1 MGFSVDNEEVFSDI
15 NIKVV
20 GVGGGGGNALNCMA
34 TEGIFDVEFIA
45 VNTDAAALRSSKAS
59 TKVQIGEKLTRG
71 RGAGNKPEIGER
83 SAQENRDE
91 IAAALKGATMVFI
104 AAGMGGG
111 TGTGAAPVVA
121 EVAKEM
127 DILTVAVVTKPFNFE
142 QKAKMVQAERGIVE
156 LMKNVDSL
164 VVIPNERL
172 ISTSDKPL
180 TMKESFAMAD
190 NILKTGVK
198 SIAELITVDGFIN
211 LDFADVETT
220 MKNAGYAHMA
230 IGHGSGKDKAAEAAN
245 AVITSPLLETS
256 ISGATRLLVNIVMSE
271 DALSTD
277 IDTATK
283 LITEAADPDVELIFG
298 ASFNDQMEDEIN
310 LTVIASGFKDFGAG
324 NVVKADSSVAESAE
338 AESTPA
344 PSSAIDDYSALLGIF
359 NDRS

>member
-180 TMKESFAMAD
+180 TMKESFALAD

-324 NVVKADSSVAESAE
+324 NVVKADPSSAE
-338 AESTPA
+338 AAEAEAAPA